1 MQVRQEGKVMVVDVS
16 ADDLMDPV
24 AVMSYFEQLI
34 VEAGQSRILVNLSS
48 IEYLSSLQI
57 GTLVA
62 LHVLAY
68 ENVALLKF
76 AGLNKKLEGLFNI
89 LGVNRVI
96 EMHYGSVD
104 PRDLFEEDPRPP
116 RS

>member
-1 MQVRQEGKVMVVDVS
+1 MQVRDEGKVLVVDVS
-16 ADDLMDPV
+16 SDDLMDPV
-24 AVMSYFEQLI
+24 AVMNYFQQLI
-34 VEAGQSRILVNLSS
+34 VEAGQSRILVDLSS

-76 AGLNKKLEGLFNI
+76 AGLSKKLEGLFNS

-104 PRDLFEEDPRPP
+104 PRDLFTEESRPP